1 MTNNTITED
10 FKDKIEKEMKVMQEE
25 NISNDLA
32 GYTGTEHYYK
42 IPFSKVVYTD
52 GIKGL
57 IEKCKCWWLI
67 NDLGIEYSAK
77 EELKRDFLVVTL
89 KVNEDK
95 SAILT
100 LKEDTNEK
108 PIFTKEYDWTDFPL
122 KEFEFYLINNIFLL
136 KNEY

>member
-1 MTNNTITED
+1 MKED
-10 FKDKIEKEMKVMQEE
+10 IL
-25 NISNDLA
+25 NDLEN
-32 GYTGTEHYYK
+32 YTGTEHYYK

-52 GIKGL
+52 GINAL

-100 LKEDTNEK
+100 LKEDSDLK
-108 PIFTKEYDWTDFPL
+108 PIFTKKYDCTDFPL
-122 KEFEFYLINNIFLL
+122 KEFEFYLIDNVFLL
-136 KNEY
+136 KSEY